1 MIVDYK
7 KYLKNEKFLYLIA
20 GIYNTIFGYGIFV
33 FTWYFFAE
41 NYHYILLLC
50 IVHVLSVT
58 NAYFSFRFFVW
69 KKKIKFFSSYL
80 RFNFVYIGGL
90 LASIIF
96 LPVATSLLNNAYIAK
111 ILIDG
116 GIIIIRFF
124 LNRSYVF
131 RIKRK

>member
-1 MIVDYK
+1 MIIDYK

-33 FTWYFFAE
+33 FTWYFFSD

-69 KKKIKFFSSYL
+69 KKKIKFFGSFL

-90 LASIIF
+90 LANIIF
-96 LPVATSLLNNAYIAK
+96 LPVATDFLNNVYIAK

>member
-58 NAYFSFRFFVW
+58 NAYFSFRFLVW